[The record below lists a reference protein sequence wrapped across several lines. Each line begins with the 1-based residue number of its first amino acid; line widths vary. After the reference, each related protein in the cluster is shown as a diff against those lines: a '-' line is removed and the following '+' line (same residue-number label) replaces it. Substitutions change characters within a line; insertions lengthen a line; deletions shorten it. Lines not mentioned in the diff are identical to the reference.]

1 MWDLGMCKLS
11 YHTGRRPESLKCSYL
26 ELDWMSMAMEAPDL
40 AVSPGFRES
49 TCGLSIPQSIWKPLP
64 VLPASFPGPWQ
75 SLGLFENHQRHGAPR
90 KEKGYLGNW
99 KGVVWDSCWA
109 NYRSCQ
115 GPVRASAPLVL
126 QLCLLWNSSGHSH
139 LATRENSSSGSQWL
153 REVRQREGG
162 EVRGSLLPTAS
173 SSSSSLADLG
183 QDPLGGG
190 GEQQELNPYLQ
201 GGPI

>member
-99 KGVVWDSCWA
+99 KRVVWDSCWEITEA
-109 NYRSCQ
+109 
-115 GPVRASAPLVL
+115 VRDLSVHLPLWCSNCVCCGT
-126 QLCLLWNSSGHSH
+126 QVD
-139 LATRENSSSGSQWL
+139 T
-153 REVRQREGG
+153 V
-162 EVRGSLLPTAS
+162 
-173 SSSSSLADLG
+173 
-183 QDPLGGG
+183 
-190 GEQQELNPYLQ
+190 
-201 GGPI
+201 I